1 MMVPVVVAA
10 VVAAVVAVVVVCWQL
25 RVWRRLLRL
34 WPCDDV
40 AAKVSPSVTHL
51 YAS

>member
-10 VVAAVVAVVVVCWQL
+10 VVAVVAVCWQL